1 MSAQKIKVTI
11 LGESYSLVS
20 DESEDLVKTSASLVD
35 SMMHDLTRKLGT
47 AVEARKIAVLVALQL
62 ANKQLAAEQAAAR
75 RLRQME
81 RQIDEGMETFLS

>member
-20 DESEDLVKTSASLVD
+20 DESEELVKSSASLVD
-35 SMMHDLTRKLGT
+35 TMMQDLTRKLGT

-62 ANKQLAAEQAAAR
+62 ANKQLATEQAAAKK
-75 RLRQME
+75 LRQIE
-81 RQIDEGMETFLS
+81 RQVDEGMEAALS